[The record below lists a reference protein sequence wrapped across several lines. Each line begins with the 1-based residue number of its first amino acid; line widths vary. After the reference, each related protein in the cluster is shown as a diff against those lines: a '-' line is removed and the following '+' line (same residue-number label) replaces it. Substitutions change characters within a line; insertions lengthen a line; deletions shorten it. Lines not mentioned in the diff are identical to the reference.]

1 MIYLGSI
8 CTVRTFQDE
17 RNGILAVQ
25 SMRNILMGLTL
36 MATTSILLSSA
47 LAAVLS
53 SSYSIKKP
61 MKEAVMYGGR
71 GDVMMGVKYVTV
83 LVFFLLA
90 FLFYCLSAKSINQ
103 VCFLI
108 NVRCDAGGATSSYV
122 CDLMEKMSLLH
133 LIGDRLVYTALP
145 LLTWIFGPVMVF
157 ACSVFVVL
165 PLLYSVDVVYVPAKM
180 STVFGEDI

>member
-1 MIYLGSI
+1 
-8 CTVRTFQDE
+8 
-17 RNGILAVQ
+17 
-25 SMRNILMGLTL
+25 

-53 SSYSIKKP
+53 SSYSIKRP

-90 FLFYCLSAKSINQ
+90 FLFYCLSAKLINQ

-108 NVRCDAGGATSSYV
+108 NVRCDAGVASSYV

-157 ACSVFVVL
+157 GCSVFVVL
-165 PLLYSVDVVYVPAKM
+165 PILYIVDVVYEPAKL
-180 STVFGEDI
+180 SSVFGEDV